1 VTWGYN
7 GSGQLNQPALPA
19 GVIYTHIEAG
29 LYSSIARRSDG
40 KVVTWGNAPQP
51 ILAPDLASGF
61 TYSAI
66 DAGGGVAAT
75 VYGPGP
81 LSGSVSDVC
90 WPPAPNA
97 VNPGGAE
104 FRASGCAGLTG
115 NSLQFDVTGL
125 PPGGA
130 GLFFYGRGD
139 QQIQVPFG
147 NGWLCVGGSLVRIP
161 PVLPVSAGGTV
172 SLAIDLTSPT
182 FSTGPNV
189 VTPASTW
196 IAQFWY
202 RDVGSGPS
210 TSNLSNGQHLTIVP

>member
-1 VTWGYN
+1 MPPLPPGTIYTDVSAGLYHTMARRSDGQVVTN
-7 GSGQLNQPALPA
+7 VTASQFAPALPA
-19 GVIYTHIEAG
+19 GYA
-29 LYSSIARRSDG
+29 
-40 KVVTWGNAPQP
+40 
-51 ILAPDLASGF
+51 
-61 TYSAI
+61 YSAV
-66 DAGGGVAAT
+66 DAGGFLVSTT
-75 VYGPGP
+75 VYQAGS
-81 LSGSVSDVC
+81 LCGSVAEVC

-97 VNPGGAE
+97 SNPDGAE

-139 QQIQVPFG
+139 QQIQTPFG

-172 SLAIDLTSPT
+172 SLAIDLSSPT
-182 FSTGPNV
+182 FSSGPNV